1 MATAIAG
8 VQTNAQY
15 SAADITAGRTP
26 GLTDEAFL
34 HDNSKWVFVSASAS
48 ITSYQLVAI
57 NSAGV
62 ALAATSALALAGQK
76 CGVAQAAISS
86 GSYGWVQVKGNMTVN
101 ALQTCSSSTVLYTTG
116 TAGAVDDTATSQVKI
131 ANLTLN
137 SNNATTGTV
146 ATAAYAPADLFFA
159 F

>member
-1 MATAIAG
+1 MALAIAG

-15 SAADITAGRTP
+15 STADVNAGKTP

-76 CGVAQAAISS
+76 AGIAQANISS

-101 ALQTCSSSTVLYTTG
+101 ALQTCSSSTVLYTSG
-116 TAGAVDDTATSQVKI
+116 TAGAVDDTATNQFKV
-131 ANLTLN
+131 AGLTIN

-146 ATAAYAPADLFFA
+146 ATAGYSPIDIFFVL
-159 F
+159 